1 MNHSKQI
8 LWHII
13 LISLMNAMT
22 YIYFGTYIWSYTP
35 LFCSTLFAIIY
46 YSLQLS
52 LLYHIAKSSSKLIY
66 FSPFYWFAGIFR
78 ILCIAF
84 SQGNILPTLIEKIFY
99 IFKPLWYAGCL
110 PGTFL
115 PELVI
120 KKFPY
125 YISYETII
133 KLFISFSAFIFSSYA
148 AIQKYRKGRVKKW
161 EIIFYTLF

>member
-22 YIYFGTYIWSYTP
+22 YIYFGTYIWLYTP

-66 FSPFYWFAGIFR
+66 FSPLLLVCRNFPNFMYCIFTR
-78 ILCIAF
+78 EH
-84 SQGNILPTLIEKIFY
+84 P
-99 IFKPLWYAGCL
+99 
-110 PGTFL
+110 
-115 PELVI
+115 
-120 KKFPY
+120 
-125 YISYETII
+125 
-133 KLFISFSAFIFSSYA
+133 SYA
-148 AIQKYRKGRVKKW
+148 YRKN
-161 EIIFYTLF
+161 FLHF